1 MSRSKYEF
9 IVSLKDGS
17 VVKINDWSEV
27 MWAESPSRLRFLQSH
42 GEHTTIMGDCILMIT
57 KRRITDA
64 KTKPSI

>member
-27 MWAESPSRLRFLQSH
+27 MWAESPFRLRFLQQH
-42 GEHTTIMGDCILMIT
+42 GEHTTIRGDCILMIT
-57 KRRITDA
+57 KRRTNNE
-64 KTKPSI
+64 KT